1 MKEKINE
8 IRKNRNKFDI
18 NPNEIKFDNEINTS
32 VFDIKEEEKEYYDYM
47 YKVLK
52 IKGVISISDEEY
64 TDELIKDIIEAA
76 KNNDTYNQLP
86 DIFIY
91 FDKRMNKEEQ

>member
-1 MKEKINE
+1 
-8 IRKNRNKFDI
+8 
-18 NPNEIKFDNEINTS
+18 
-32 VFDIKEEEKEYYDYM
+32 M